1 MLRLQPTC
9 VWLEVAGLLAYPS
22 KISSIPAI
30 LNVLIKMKNNG
41 KADTTIK
48 WFNKALTAI
57 SKHADLNEPEM
68 VKQFIA
74 NKQATNG
81 TKRNY

>member
-1 MLRLQPTC
+1 
-9 VWLEVAGLLAYPS
+9 
-22 KISSIPAI
+22 
-30 LNVLIKMKNNG
+30 MKNNG
-41 KADTTIK
+41 KADTTIT
-48 WFNKALTAI
+48 WFNKVLTAI

-81 TKRNY
+81 TKRNYCI